1 MLPEIYTLI
10 IAEKPK
16 AASKIAYALSD
27 GSSKRYTLYN
37 VPYWVFRLNGKWFV
51 VGSAAGHLFTL
62 TTDTYGFP
70 VFDYR
75 WAPTWLVDRN
85 AKYTKPYFLALKKL
99 CANATEYINACDYD
113 IEGSVIG
120 YMVIRELG
128 DLRKAYR
135 MKFSTLTPYDLK
147 NAFQNLGKGLDMNM
161 VEAGLCRHEL
171 DWIWGINVSR
181 ALMFSLRK
189 VTGKKVI
196 LSAGRVQSPT
206 LVEVVNTEFSRN
218 TFVPTPLFNIN
229 VQVKI
234 GGKVFSL
241 ESINGNFKSKA
252 EAQRVAEYIR
262 KVGKAIVEKVEH
274 RGERYSP
281 PPPFNLGDLQ
291 AEASKIFGFS
301 PMETQKIAE
310 QLYLDALISYPRTN
324 SQKLPS
330 TIGYENI
337 LKNLSKLPEYK
348 HLVTML
354 FNETRGQLHP
364 HEGSKT
370 DPAHPAIYPTGVH
383 PRKLN
388 ERDAKIYD
396 LIVRRF
402 LAAFS
407 SDLKVSSLTTHLTV
421 GKYKF
426 KLKFRTIRE
435 KGWLKYYPFVT
446 VEETLEI
453 PIIKE
458 GQTLPIVEVRVTT
471 NYTKFQKTYTKA
483 SLLKWMEN
491 VNIGTESTRARII
504 ESLFSRGYLKSS
516 KGKIEVSHL
525 GYAVAEILKKYFSDL
540 TDVGLTRRFEEK
552 LNAIREGKASRD
564 QVVKESKELL
574 STLLEKFKKEEAEK
588 AGTDLAKS
596 LKLIK
601 PSIPCLICGMESV
614 RYGENIMLCKNHYEA
629 LLNLKRTYKEW
640 FKAFGSISLNEYLRK
655 VSRLNISGK
664 WVREVASS
672 ILEGKLTFQ

>member
-1 MLPEIYTLI
+1 MLPRIYTLI

-16 AASKIAYALSD
+16 AASKIAYALSN
-27 GSSKRYTLYN
+27 GLGKKYTLYN

-70 VFDYR
+70 VFDYH
-75 WAPTWLVDRN
+75 WAPTWLVDRS

-99 CANATEYINACDYD
+99 CTNAIEYINACDYD

-128 DLRKAYR
+128 DLRRAYR
-135 MKFSTLTPYDLK
+135 MKFSTLTPHDLK
-147 NAFQNLGKGLDMNM
+147 KAFQNLSKGLDMSM

-181 ALMFSLRK
+181 ALMFSVRK
-189 VTGKKVI
+189 VSGKRII

-234 GGKVFSL
+234 GGRIFSL
-241 ESINGNFKSKA
+241 ESLNGSFKSKV
-252 EAQRVAEYIR
+252 EAQRVVEYIR
-262 KVGKAIVEKVEH
+262 KVGKATVEKVEY
-274 RGERYSP
+274 REERYSP

-291 AEASKIFGFS
+291 AEAAKIYGFS

-324 SQKLPS
+324 SQKLPP
-330 TIGYENI
+330 TIGYGNI
-337 LKNLSKLPEYK
+337 LKSLSKLSEYAR
-348 HLVTML
+348 LVNTL
-354 FNETRGQLHP
+354 FTETRGQLCP
-364 HEGSKT
+364 HEGPKT
-370 DPAHPAIYPTGVH
+370 DPAHPAIYPTGVL
-383 PRKLN
+383 PRKLSD
-388 ERDAKIYD
+388 RDAKVYD

-402 LAAFS
+402 LATFS
-407 SDLKVSSLTTHLTV
+407 SDLKIFSITLYLTV

-426 KLKFRTIRE
+426 RLKFRTIKE

-446 VEETLEI
+446 IEETLEI
-453 PIIKE
+453 PVIRK
-458 GQTLPIVEVRVTT
+458 GQKLPIVKVRVTT
-471 NYTKFQKTYTKA
+471 SYTKFQKTYTKA
-483 SLLKWMEN
+483 SLLKWMES

-516 KGKIEVSHL
+516 KGKIEVTHL
-525 GYAVAEILKKYFSDL
+525 GYAVAEILRKYFNDL

-552 LNAIREGKASRD
+552 LNAIREGKISRE
-564 QVVKESKELL
+564 QVVEESKEFLK
-574 STLLEKFKKEEAEK
+574 TLLEKFKNEEAEK
-588 AGTDLAKS
+588 AGIDLAKS
-596 LKLIK
+596 LKLIRPDK
-601 PSIPCLICGMESV
+601 PCMICGMESV
-614 RYGENIMLCKNHYEA
+614 ENEENIMLCRNHYEA
-629 LLNLKRTYKEW
+629 LLNLKEAYGTW
-640 FKAFGSISLNEYLRK
+640 VKAFGTLDFHEYLRK
-655 VSRLNISGK
+655 VSRLSISGK
-664 WVREVASS
+664 WVREVANS
-672 ILEGKLTFQ
+672 ILEGKIIFQ